1 MEFEKDTKECKG
13 IKFSLKRDGKEV
25 ARATLYVMSNDLHD
39 EPFGLLEDVMVDEE
53 LRGQGIGTAI
63 VKKIVEEAKEQNC
76 YKLVATSRHSRE
88 KVHELYERLGFKN
101 HGLEFRMDF

>member
-1 MEFEKDTKECKG
+1 MEFKKEIKECKG
-13 IKFSLKRDGKEV
+13 IKLYLEKDGKEI
-25 ARATLYVMSNDLHD
+25 ARATLYVLSNDLHE

-53 LRGQGIGTAI
+53 LRGQGIGTEI
-63 VKKIVEEAKEQNC
+63 VKKIIEEAKNQKC